1 MLNRAH
7 FWQYACDVYRNEQVQ
22 QVLLECQDLHGKN
35 VNLCLL
41 LDYLSSLSIQLN
53 FQQVQALIAC
63 VEHTDKTI
71 LQPYRTTRRQVKSQ
85 YGDYPDY
92 PSLRKSLLT
101 TELELEKLQQHLLIE
116 TANHLC
122 MTHDV
127 PSANNL
133 LHYLPKPLVDKFE
146 HAKT

>member
-7 FWQYACDVYRNEQVQ
+7 FWQYACDIYRNEQVQ
-22 QVLLECQDLHGKN
+22 QVLLEYQDLHSKN

-53 FQQVQALIAC
+53 AQQVQALIAC
-63 VEHTDKTI
+63 VERIDTTI
-71 LQPYRTTRRQVKSQ
+71 LQPYRATRRQVKSQ
-85 YGDYPDY
+85 CSDYPNY

-122 MTHDV
+122 LTRDV
-127 PSANNL
+127 PNANNL
-133 LHYLPKPLVDKFE
+133 IHYLPQPLVDRFE